1 MMCRKVLDNKM
12 KKTEMIIIHINLLT
26 LMIIVGL
33 MIYKYEINPELDGR
47 LFGIPSV
54 LLMTFDFIALIV
66 EARKKPEDY

>member
-1 MMCRKVLDNKM
+1 
-12 KKTEMIIIHINLLT
+12 
-26 LMIIVGL
+26 